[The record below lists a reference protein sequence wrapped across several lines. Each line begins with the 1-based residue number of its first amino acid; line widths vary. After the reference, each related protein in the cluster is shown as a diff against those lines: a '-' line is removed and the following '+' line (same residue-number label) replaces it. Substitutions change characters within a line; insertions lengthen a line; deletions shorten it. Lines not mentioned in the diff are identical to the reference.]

1 MVNKKV
7 GLVGRE
13 RKLQMKVRKGEE
25 LERLGT
31 DGVVSI

>member
-1 MVNKKV
+1 MINKKL

-25 LERLGT
+25 LETLGT
-31 DGVVSI
+31 DGVISM